1 MAWSKRVQ
9 EKADFNLDKP
19 IIKRLSMW
27 DVECNFDPDVRSN
40 TFTICVQMQVLFQE
54 LRCTCCLSGRMQILA
69 DVDIAKCEVSGPDE
83 EE

>member
-40 TFTICVQMQVLFQE
+40 TFTICVQMQVLYPRTALCVLLIRPNANF
-54 LRCTCCLSGRMQILA
+54 S
-69 DVDIAKCEVSGPDE
+69 
-83 EE
+83 